1 MFELL
6 IIRSELILLISFLIL
21 NVGSFSEIGQKAFP
35 AIISETMETKVFTER
50 SHNIGITFDSL
61 FVISS

>member
-35 AIISETMETKVFTER
+35 AIISETMETKFLLND
-50 SHNIGITFDSL
+50 HIILGLLLIH